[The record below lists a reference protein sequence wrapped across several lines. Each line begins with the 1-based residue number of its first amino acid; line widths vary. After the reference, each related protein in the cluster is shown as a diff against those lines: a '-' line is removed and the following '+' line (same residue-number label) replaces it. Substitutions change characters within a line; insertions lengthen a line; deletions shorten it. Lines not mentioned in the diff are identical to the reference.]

1 MKKLK
6 LKSRLLAGYLIVIAI
21 MLVISAFVVVELMN
35 VRSDVVKF
43 ENQSLATSNSI
54 KEARRLTQNTARCV
68 REIVLATKP
77 TQVQECVQSFET
89 GKQGL
94 SEALDAMRST
104 KVLNSEDE
112 QEYEQAINS
121 WLDEAEQI
129 ISLGQNGKRN
139 EAAAAIMTTC
149 RPALDNLTNIAVDLE
164 ATVDKIR
171 DENLEEIRATMM
183 LMSILLG
190 VSVLVAI
197 IVALILA
204 DIIIKSIIRP
214 VDEMEGVLKNLAQGN
229 IKTQIHYQSDDELG
243 VMADS
248 LRDAFRTLQVYIG
261 DISTAMR
268 KMADGDFNTSASE
281 PFKGDFTE
289 IQNSVHE
296 FSVKISNTLG
306 RIGEASQNVSSG
318 ADQISDGAQAL
329 SQGATE
335 QASSVEEI
343 SATVADISSQV
354 KLTAESA
361 NDVNTKANIVGEQIR
376 QSDEK
381 MQRMLSAMD
390 EINEES
396 ADISKIIK
404 TIDDISFQTNIL
416 ALNAAIEAAR
426 AGEAGKGFA
435 VVADEV
441 RDLASKS
448 ATSANEIATLISK
461 TLESVEEGTQVATE
475 TAEALQSV
483 VGDVQDIVTGIS
495 AVADNVQREADSIE
509 QVSTGIEQISSV
521 VQTNSA
527 TAEESAATSEELSSQ
542 SQVLNDMLTKFN
554 LRQID

>member
-21 MLVISAFVVVELMN
+21 MLVISAFVIVQMMN
-35 VRSDVVKF
+35 VRADVLDF
-43 ENQSLATSNSI
+43 ENQSLKTSNSI

-77 TQVQECVQSFET
+77 AQMQECVQSFET

-94 SEALDAMRST
+94 SEALATMGET
-104 KVLNSEDE
+104 AVLNSKDA
-112 QEYEQAINS
+112 QEYEQAIKS
-121 WLDEAEQI
+121 WLSEAEQI

-139 EAAAAIMTTC
+139 EAAQAIMTTC
-149 RPALDNLTNIAVDLE
+149 RPALDNLTAIAVDLE
-164 ATVDKIR
+164 AAVDKVR
-171 DENLEEIRATMM
+171 DENLEAIRKSMA

-190 VSVLVAI
+190 VAVLVAI
-197 IVALILA
+197 VVALILA
-204 DIIIKSIIRP
+204 NIIIKSIIRP
-214 VDEMEGVLKNLAQGN
+214 VDEVESALQSLAQGD
-229 IKTQIHYQSDDELG
+229 IKTQIHYQSSDELG
-243 VMADS
+243 AMADS
-248 LRDAFRTLQVYIG
+248 LRDAFRTLRVYIG
-261 DISTAMR
+261 DISTAMS
-268 KMADGDFNTSASE
+268 KMAAGDFNTSVSE

-289 IQNSVHE
+289 IQHSIRD
-296 FSVKISNTLG
+296 FSIKMSDTLG
-306 RIGEASQNVSSG
+306 HIGVASQNVSSG

-354 KLTAESA
+354 KLTAGSA
-361 NDVNTKANIVGEQIR
+361 NDVNTKANVVGEQIR

-390 EINEES
+390 EINKES

-495 AVADNVQREADSIE
+495 TVADSVQMEADSIE

-542 SQVLNDMLTKFN
+542 SQVLNDMLNKFV
-554 LRQID
+554 LRQND